1 MQYKNKYNM
10 INKKSVQKVISL
22 ITNFR
27 VSFGN
32 EKTNISNESV
42 AKLII
47 DLEGETIDD
56 VDVMT
61 VALTLDAAENSS
73 TKALEKVLTQL
84 GVQ

>member
-1 MQYKNKYNM
+1 M
-10 INKKSVQKVISL
+10 INEKSVQRVISL

-27 VSFGN
+27 ISFEK

-47 DLEGETIDD
+47 DLEGETIDG

-61 VALTLDAAENSS
+61 VALTLDAAEKSS